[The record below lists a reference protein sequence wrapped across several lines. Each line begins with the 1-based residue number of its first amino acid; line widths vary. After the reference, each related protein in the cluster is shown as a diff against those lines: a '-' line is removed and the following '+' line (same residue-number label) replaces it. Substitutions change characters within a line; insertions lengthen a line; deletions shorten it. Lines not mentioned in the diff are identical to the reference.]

1 MTFTWIDWI
10 ITVIIIISAL
20 ISLKRGFF
28 KEVLSLL
35 TWIAAIFVAWTFGG
49 SLTLHLNDYIETPS
63 LRLIAASTLLFIAT
77 LLVGGLVNKIF
88 VTLVQATGL
97 TGTDRVL
104 GMVFGALRGCLMVIL
119 LVGLMS
125 FAPLEDDQA
134 WKNSVLLPHFIML
147 ADWSKQTVV
156 QIVGPV
162 MQAAPPASLS
172 IPL

>member
-35 TWIAAIFVAWTFGG
+35 TWIAAIFIAWTFGAAL
-49 SLTLHLNDYIETPS
+49 SLHLNDYIETPS
-63 LRLIAASTLLFIAT
+63 VRLITASIMLFIAT

-88 VTLVQATGL
+88 ATLVQATGL
-97 TGTDRVL
+97 TGTDRLL
-104 GMVFGALRGCLMVIL
+104 GMIFGALRGCLMVIL

-125 FAPLEDDQA
+125 FAPLEDDLA

-147 ADWSKQTVV
+147 ADWSKQTVM
-156 QIVGPV
+156 QIVGPA
-162 MQAAPPASLS
+162 MQSVPPTTL
-172 IPL
+172 

>member
-10 ITVIIIISAL
+10 ITAIVIVSAL

-35 TWIAAIFVAWTFGG
+35 TWIAALFIAWSFGG
-49 SLTLHLNDYIETPS
+49 SLSLYLNDFIETPS
-63 LRLIAASTLLFIAT
+63 LRLITASVLLFIAT

-88 VTLVQATGL
+88 ATLVQATGL
-97 TGTDRVL
+97 TGTDRLL

-125 FAPLEDDQA
+125 FAPLEDDLA
-134 WKNSVLLPHFIML
+134 WKNSALLPHFMML
-147 ADWSKQTVV
+147 ADWSKQTVM
-156 QIVGPV
+156 QIVSPV
-162 MQAAPPASLS
+162 MQTTPATSF
-172 IPL
+172 